1 MRFLS
6 TVIVMHIKKINKP
19 LSGEKAKE
27 WTEEIIPLLTI
38 NVPYMIN
45 RKLKIDSIIIPL
57 RNLLLCSKIIKK

>member
-1 MRFLS
+1 
-6 TVIVMHIKKINKP
+6 MHIKKINNP
-19 LSGEKAKE
+19 LAGENAKE